1 MNRPPLATPRIAV
14 LVPCYNE
21 EVAITQVVRDF
32 QRSLPQ
38 AQIYVY
44 DNNSRDSTVVR
55 ALATGAT
62 VGREERQGKGNV
74 VRRMFSDIEAD
85 VYVLVDGDATYDAA
99 SAALMIERLLQD
111 KLDMVV
117 GVRVHEAQEAYR
129 SGHRFGNAVLTGFVT
144 QLFGRS
150 FTDILSGYRVFSRRF
165 VKSFPALSR
174 GFEIETELTVHALE
188 LALPVSELKT
198 PYGARPEG
206 STSKLSTYRDGWRIL
221 RVILGLYRHE
231 RPLLFFG
238 AVSALL
244 MLLALALGMP
254 IVLEW
259 ARTGLVPRLP
269 TAVLATGITMLS
281 ALMFTAGLVLETVTR
296 GRQEMRR
303 LVYLQVP
310 AFEMAAAAGK
320 AAGLPLADVNIA
332 RGALV
337 AELR

>member
-1 MNRPPLATPRIAV
+1 MNRLPLAGPRIAV

-21 EVAITQVVRDF
+21 EVAITQVVKDF
-32 QRSLPQ
+32 HRCLPQ
-38 AQIYVY
+38 ATVYVY
-44 DNNSRDSTVVR
+44 DNNSGDKTIER
-55 ALATGAT
+55 ALTAGAT

-99 SAALMIERLLQD
+99 SAAPMIARLLQD
-111 KLDMVV
+111 KLDMMV
-117 GVRVHEAQEAYR
+117 GVRIHEAQEAYR
-129 SGHRFGNAVLTGFVT
+129 SGHRFGNALLTGFVT

-174 GFEIETELTVHALE
+174 GFEIETELTVHALQ

-198 PYGARPEG
+198 PYGVRPQG
-206 STSKLSTYRDGWRIL
+206 SASKLSTYRDGWRIL

-238 AVSALL
+238 AVSGALL
-244 MLLALALGMP
+244 LVALILGVP
-254 IVLEW
+254 VVLDFM
-259 ARTGLVPRLP
+259 RTGLVPRLP
-269 TAVLATGITMLS
+269 TAVAATGVTLLS
-281 ALMFTAGLVLETVTR
+281 ALMATAGLVLETVTR

-310 AFEMAAAAGK
+310 VYEPMDSVDLAPPADAASQRSSRV
-320 AAGLPLADVNIA
+320 LATQ
-332 RGALV
+332 
-337 AELR
+337 

>member
-1 MNRPPLATPRIAV
+1 
-14 LVPCYNE
+14 
-21 EVAITQVVRDF
+21 
-32 QRSLPQ
+32 
-38 AQIYVY
+38 
-44 DNNSRDSTVVR
+44 
-55 ALATGAT
+55 
-62 VGREERQGKGNV
+62 
-74 VRRMFSDIEAD
+74 
-85 VYVLVDGDATYDAA
+85 
-99 SAALMIERLLQD
+99 
-111 KLDMVV
+111 MVV